1 MKKILIGKIVSDKMQ
16 KTVVVQIDRKVRHP
30 LYQKLVKKTKKLKA
44 DTNNLNLVYG
54 QIVKIE
60 QTRPISK
67 DKYFKVIEIIQ
78 EAVPEKISED
88 TLKKEE
94 KVEEVKVVE
103 TVETKSEVV
112 KEKKTRVKKEK
123 TK

>member
-67 DKYFKVIEIIQ
+67 DKYFKVIEVIQ
-78 EAVPEKISED
+78 DATPEKISED

-94 KVEEVKVVE
+94 KVEEAEKVKVK
-103 TVETKSEVV
+103 TEVV
-112 KEKKTRVKKEK
+112 KEKKTRVKKEAK
-123 TK
+123 K